1 MKRSEIVNSPGI
13 HLVLTECSTM
23 ARYRATDAS
32 ERRTAKVTVQLAP
45 SERQQLQTAAM
56 REGKALSDYVRQLC
70 LRRGGRPQV
79 VAGTQRN
86 PEAKA
91 LADELRAIGNN
102 INQLARIANQTGE
115 LKREAELAFAME
127 RLVTTMDRVIRL

>member
-1 MKRSEIVNSPGI
+1 
-13 HLVLTECSTM
+13 M
-23 ARYRATDAS
+23 ARYRATDTS

-45 SERQQLQTAAM
+45 TERQRLETGAS

-70 LRRGGRPQV
+70 LRRGGQAPV
-79 VAGTQRN
+79 VAGTRRN
-86 PEAKA
+86 PEAKL

-115 LKREAELAFAME
+115 LRREAELTMVIDRLAM
-127 RLVTTMDRVIRL
+127 TIDRVIRL

>member
-1 MKRSEIVNSPGI
+1 
-13 HLVLTECSTM
+13 M

-45 SERQQLQTAAM
+45 TERERLRAAAA

-70 LRRGGRPQV
+70 LRRGGRPPV

-86 PEAKA
+86 PAAKE
-91 LADELRAIGNN
+91 LADELRAIGIN

-115 LKREAELAFAME
+115 IRREAELDFAME

>member
-1 MKRSEIVNSPGI
+1 
-13 HLVLTECSTM
+13 M

-45 SERQQLQTAAM
+45 TERQRLETAAA

-70 LRRGGRPQV
+70 LRRGGRTPV
-79 VAGTQRN
+79 VAGTRRN

-102 INQLARIANQTGE
+102 INQLARVANQTGE
-115 LKREAELAFAME
+115 LRREGELSMTID
-127 RLVTTMDRVIRL
+127 RLVVAMDRVIRL

>member
-1 MKRSEIVNSPGI
+1 
-13 HLVLTECSTM
+13 M

-45 SERQQLQTAAM
+45 TERQRLEAAAA

-70 LRRGGRPQV
+70 LRRGGRAPV

-86 PEAKA
+86 PDAKA

-102 INQLARIANQTGE
+102 INQLARVANQTGE
-115 LKREAELAFAME
+115 IRREAELGFVID
-127 RLVTTMDRVIRL
+127 RLVATIDRVIRL

>member
-1 MKRSEIVNSPGI
+1 
-13 HLVLTECSTM
+13 M

-32 ERRTAKVTVQLAP
+32 ERRTAKLTVQLAP
-45 SERQQLQTAAM
+45 TERHELDAAAA
-56 REGKALSDYVRQLC
+56 RAGKALSDYVRQLC
-70 LRRGGRPQV
+70 LRRGGRSQK

-102 INQLARIANQTGE
+102 INQLARVANQTGE
-115 LKREAELAFAME
+115 LRCEVELTRVID
-127 RLVTTMDRVIRL
+127 RLVTTMDRVISL

>member
-1 MKRSEIVNSPGI
+1 
-13 HLVLTECSTM
+13 M

-45 SERQQLQTAAM
+45 TERQWLEAAAA

-70 LRRGGRPQV
+70 LRRGGRPPA
-79 VAGTQRN
+79 VAGTRRN
-86 PEAKA
+86 PDAKA

-102 INQLARIANQTGE
+102 INQLARVANQTGE
-115 LKREAELAFAME
+115 IRREAELAFVID
-127 RLVTTMDRVIRL
+127 RLVATIDRVIRL